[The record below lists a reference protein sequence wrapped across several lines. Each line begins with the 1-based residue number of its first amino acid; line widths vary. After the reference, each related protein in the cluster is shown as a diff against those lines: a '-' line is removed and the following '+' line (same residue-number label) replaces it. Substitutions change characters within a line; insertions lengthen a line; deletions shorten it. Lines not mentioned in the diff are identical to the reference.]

1 MADQQLAHW
10 LATLPDEWTRGID
23 RAIVERAYAAYQS
36 PARRYHTWDHV
47 VACIEQLRTVPCE
60 RPRIVFLAL
69 VFHDAVYVAGR
80 SDNEA
85 RSAQLARE
93 VLGAIP
99 SVTAA
104 ELMEIHDL
112 ILATKDHHARMGVAG
127 ADEAT
132 LLDIDLSILAA
143 SRDEYM
149 RYARQIRDEWVPGV
163 VSEAEYRIGRVAFL
177 GRMLAA
183 PHVYLTRNGQRR
195 WDDTARANMT
205 WELDALRE
213 RQGLL
218 ERIVSAV
225 QRVFAAVRFKK

>member
-23 RAIVERAYAAYQS
+23 RSIVERAYAAYRS
-36 PARRYHTWDHV
+36 PVRHYHTWDHV
-47 VACIEQLRTVPCE
+47 VACVELLRTVPCE
-60 RPRIVFLAL
+60 RPQVVFLAL

-93 VLGAIP
+93 MLDENP

-104 ELMEIHDL
+104 DLTEIHDL

-127 ADEAT
+127 ADQAT
-132 LLDIDLSILAA
+132 LLDIDLSILARP
-143 SRDEYM
+143 RDEYM
-149 RYARQIRDEWVPGV
+149 RYAQQIRDEWVPAV
-163 VSEAEYRIGRVAFL
+163 VSEAEYRIGRIAFL

-183 PHVYLTRNGQRR
+183 PHVYLSPSRQEQ
-195 WDDTARANMT
+195 WDDAARANMT
-205 WELDALRE
+205 WELETLQARP
-213 RQGLL
+213 Q
-218 ERIVSAV
+218 
-225 QRVFAAVRFKK
+225 FKK